1 MAACGSGERGPFLG
15 KKFIFAL
22 PEIATEKERR
32 GIMKLHTTA
41 AVAKFLNLTDRRVRQ
56 LRDEGVIREIRPG
69 LYNLL
74 EVNHAYIDYLKGDTP
89 VEEKISYHEERAKL
103 VRAKRQNQELDLRL
117 RERELHES
125 AEVEAVISEMLAN
138 FKVRLMAIPAK
149 LSPLL
154 ASKKSK
160 TEIYKIMS
168 EAVEEA
174 LQELSD
180 FQTAFAIEKE
190 EEIEEEGGSD
200 ES

>member
-1 MAACGSGERGPFLG
+1 
-15 KKFIFAL
+15 
-22 PEIATEKERR
+22 
-32 GIMKLHTTA
+32 MKLHTAA

-89 VEEKISYHEERAKL
+89 AEEKISYHEERAKL

-138 FKVRLMAIPAK
+138 FKVRLMAIPSK

-160 TEIYKIMS
+160 TEIYKILS

-190 EEIEEEGGSD
+190 EEIEEEGGSN

>member
-1 MAACGSGERGPFLG
+1 
-15 KKFIFAL
+15 
-22 PEIATEKERR
+22 
-32 GIMKLHTTA
+32 MKLHTAA

-138 FKVRLMAIPAK
+138 FKVRLMAIPSK

-160 TEIYKIMS
+160 TEIYKILS

-190 EEIEEEGGSD
+190 EEIEEEGGSN